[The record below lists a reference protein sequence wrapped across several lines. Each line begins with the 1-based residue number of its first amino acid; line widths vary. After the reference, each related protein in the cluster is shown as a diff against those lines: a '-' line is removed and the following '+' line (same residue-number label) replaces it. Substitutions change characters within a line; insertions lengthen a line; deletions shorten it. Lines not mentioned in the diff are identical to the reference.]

1 MAGELISFGLGAN
14 WIAKLWSTLRSIHKK
29 RKQELDE
36 VNRIMFGNPL
46 ELAKYYVEPR
56 CQETNPADRHE
67 EDFLVS
73 REPIMVKI
81 DQFFRSKT
89 PPHPG
94 SNQMFILSDAGMG
107 KSSLLIMLKLLHLT
121 SFWPK
126 EKDCVVKK
134 LGEKTIEEI
143 NQIGNQMDTI
153 LLLDSLDEDPC
164 AYGQVKDRLMEI
176 LVNTQNFHRV
186 IITCRTQFFPDTKD
200 DPLERPGLVTIEGY
214 ICPMKY
220 MAFFDESQVAA
231 YLNKR
236 FPKKFRLFPQK
247 KVLRAAQ
254 VIITK
259 MGTLRARPML
269 LAYIEDLMSSPSI
282 FSSGSE
288 SNIYKVLVTS
298 WLLREQ
304 AKSKLSSELL
314 FRACEIL
321 AGELTINHKRSI
333 SSKEID
339 LLIARMPEMGSI
351 KSLDIKGRSLLNR
364 NSAGEYRF
372 SHFTFQEFLVA
383 HRLINDLTWEPEK
396 PIPLSDVLKKFIFE
410 RDHRAPSR
418 PRLKFLDLM
427 EADLANIY
435 APSGNFSDA
444 SLCGNDLRG
453 TFLVKSDFTNA
464 TLSSVKLDYAD
475 LSGADLSHANL
486 TDVTLFATN
495 LRHANLSGTSF
506 NRCTYIPN
514 DVKWGS
520 VYKIML
526 NMSSMWSPMIRA
538 LLQEFIHHPLL
549 KTYQGIGS
557 DNMVIKIGDAVDFR
571 IAQAVIAAC
580 VRYVANVCPII
591 DTQESNIIRVGDE
604 EFIVAYGN
612 LPPEKPPIYLIS
624 AALVMGIKTQNEFWT
639 TIDQNRS
646 LLDTRH
652 RRVYPGA

>member
-14 WIAKLWSTLRSIHKK
+14 WIAKLWSTLRSIQKK

-36 VNRIMFGNPL
+36 INRIMFGNPL

-126 EKDCVVKK
+126 GKDCVVKK

-214 ICPMKY
+214 ICPTKY

-231 YLNKR
+231 YLRKR
-236 FPKKFRLFPQK
+236 FPKKFGLFPQK
-247 KVLRAAQ
+247 KILKAAQ
-254 VIITK
+254 AIITR

-282 FSSGSE
+282 SSSE
-288 SNIYKVLVTS
+288 SEFNIYKVLVTS

-304 AKSKLSSELL
+304 AKSKLPSELL

-339 LLIARMPEMGSI
+339 LLIARTPEMGSI

-383 HRLINDLTWEPEK
+383 HRLINDQTWEPEK

-410 RDHRAPSR
+410 RVHRRNPK
-418 PRLKFLDLM
+418 PRLRLLDLKD
-427 EADLANIY
+427 ADLTNIMAYGEDFSNANFY
-435 APSGNFSDA
+435 
-444 SLCGNDLRG
+444 GNDLRG
-453 TFLVKSDFTNA
+453 AKLSYADLTNA
-464 TLSSVKLDYAD
+464 SISNVKLDHAN
-475 LSGADLSHANL
+475 LRGADLSDVNF
-486 TDVTLFATN
+486 TDVSLFATN
-495 LRHANLSGTSF
+495 LRDANLSGASF
-506 NRCTYIPN
+506 NRCTYVPE
-514 DVKWGS
+514 DVKWNS
-520 VYKIML
+520 VHNIML
-526 NMSSMWSPMIRA
+526 NMSSNWSPMIRA
-538 LLQEFIHHPLL
+538 SLKDFVHHPLL
-549 KTYQGIGS
+549 KTYQGAS
-557 DNMVIKIGDAVDFR
+557 VDNIVIKIGDAVDFR

-580 VRYVANVCPII
+580 VRYVENVFPII
-591 DTQESNIIRVGDE
+591 DRVESTLIIVGDTGFNVE
-604 EFIVAYGN
+604 HSN
-612 LPPEKPPIYLIS
+612 LLTTGTWITADYLIGVWGGNS
-624 AALVMGIKTQNEFWT
+624 EHYFKIY
-639 TIDQNRS
+639 IDGNRS
-646 LLDTRH
+646 LLDARH
-652 RRVYPGA
+652 RS